1 MWGKIFFYILLIIG
15 LILIIYGLSEFSFS
29 SILSILALGI
39 GIAFVG
45 IAIMISY
52 SSKE

>member
-1 MWGKIFFYILLIIG
+1 MSGKIFFYILLIVG
-15 LILIIYGLSEFSFS
+15 LVLIIYGLSEFSLS
-29 SILSILALGI
+29 SILSIFALGI

-45 IAIMISY
+45 IAIMIGY